1 MLCIK
6 EPGLINEVTR
16 KLYPKIAE
24 VYNSTA
30 NRVERSMRFAIETAW
45 SKGDIEYLHELMGPV
60 VDEKKGKPTNVSF
73 IAKISDK
80 IRLDHNIRS

>member
-1 MLCIK
+1 M
-6 EPGLINEVTR
+6 
-16 KLYPKIAE
+16 
-24 VYNSTA
+24 
-30 NRVERSMRFAIETAW
+30 
-45 SKGDIEYLHELMGPV
+45 